1 MQYRLVYLKKFCIE
15 KYYSMRKIRN
25 SCYLQYIHIYRARF
39 VLEMSLSVRR
49 VSNKQNLLRQL
60 NRELIFSVFNLL
72 MAIFKWPLVYVLVI
86 QVCQKLLLVI
96 FQ

>member
-1 MQYRLVYLKKFCIE
+1 
-15 KYYSMRKIRN
+15 MRKIRN

-49 VSNKQNLLRQL
+49 VSIKLNLPRQL
-60 NRELIFSVFNLL
+60 NRELMLLIFNLL

-86 QVCQKLLLVI
+86 QVYQKLLLVI
-96 FQ
+96 LQ